1 MKKNNEIE
9 KILLSDSEYEKTVK
23 SHIEKEFRQELK
35 NKNTSEK
42 YITNIK
48 FVPADKLFS
57 KNATFEVINKISK
70 TRSFINGIQAEGYLG
85 SQNSDRLKLISGEAE
100 SFVSGN
106 CFIKFV
112 KVKV

>member
-35 NKNTSEK
+35 KKNLSEK
-42 YITNIK
+42 YLTNIK
-48 FVPADKLFS
+48 SVPPDKLFS
-57 KNATFEVINKISK
+57 KFTTFEVINKISK
-70 TRSFINGIQAEGYLG
+70 TRSYINGIQAEGYLG
-85 SQNSDRLKLISGEAE
+85 GNNADRLKLVSGDTN
-100 SFVSGN
+100 SFVSGD

-112 KVKV
+112 KVRV